1 MDHIGIDVHEKE
13 SQIWILAEGGEFLDQ
28 RIRTEADRF
37 ATVLGARPRG
47 RIVLETS
54 TDSEWVARCLRPWA
68 TKSSWP
74 TPTSRPCTRP
84 ARGR

>member
-13 SQIWILAEGGEFLDQ
+13 SQIWILAEGGELLDQ
-28 RIRTEADRF
+28 RIRTEADRI